1 MGNVLFYTH
10 NKEDL
15 KRIVKMVVE
24 EIRKTEHINDSEIN
38 IKEDRLSQREA
49 AAFLG
54 ISITSIISW
63 KKQGKVPYYQ
73 IGRSIFFSKS
83 ELLKIARRNRETLIS
98 KRK

>member
-73 IGRSIFFSKS
+73 IGRAIFFSKS